1 MAAAVTVPGAATS
14 VWGANGGFEQVNPGE
29 EAFAWRGIGTGI
41 WIMAGS
47 WLPEND
53 PTGKEQEG
61 AAREMAPSSGIQPCV
76 PTNPAT
82 ERPPRAS
89 ARLLLVFKSS
99 RAPLA
104 ISSACVCHPLCFN
117 Q

>member
-1 MAAAVTVPGAATS
+1 MAAVTVLGAAAS
-14 VWGANGGFEQVNPGE
+14 VWGANGGSEQVNPGE
-29 EAFAWRGIGTGI
+29 EAFAWSGIGTGI

-53 PTGKEQEG
+53 PMGKEREG
-61 AAREMAPSSGIQPCV
+61 AVQEMALGLGIRPCA

-99 RAPLA
+99 WAPLT